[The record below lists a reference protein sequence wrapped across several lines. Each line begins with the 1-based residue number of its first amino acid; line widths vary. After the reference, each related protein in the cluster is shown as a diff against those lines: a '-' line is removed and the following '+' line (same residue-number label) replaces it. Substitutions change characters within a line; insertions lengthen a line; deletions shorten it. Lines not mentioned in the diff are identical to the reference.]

1 MNYLRRRRHCFS
13 KASRRLIQ
21 RAPPAELYHSSTM
34 QTVQFTVT
42 ASQYLT
48 LPSSHLLL
56 LLLRETL
63 RILFFI
69 SHRTRLLPLQI
80 TWLLLLLYH
89 RLRPTLI
96 DALLLLLLLLSLF
109 TPRLLL
115 FPLRCLDNPT
125 PMPPSSL
132 FFISLLDRTFMIT
145 TSTTTTTSFHCC
157 PDCPIFSFPFL
168 P

>member
-1 MNYLRRRRHCFS
+1 MNYLRRRHCFS

-96 DALLLLLLLLSLF
+96 DALLLLLLLLLSLF
-109 TPRLLL
+109 TPRLLLL

-132 FFISLLDRTFMIT
+132 FFISLSL
-145 TSTTTTTSFHCC
+145 S
-157 PDCPIFSFPFL
+157 
-168 P
+168 